1 MKNTDVTD
9 AFELLLGEL
18 EIALHA
24 VREEA
29 AEALQDGRY
38 VEAQARLT
46 TAQRIE
52 QFIADI
58 RAKQREWKAL
68 GGSLRRQRK
77 SRGRLPRGERTR
89 EEAFRLPILRA
100 LEALGGEA
108 KVSVVLDRVYA
119 EMKPRLKPAD
129 LLLLP
134 ADGRTPRWRNT
145 AQWER
150 RNMVNEGLLRN
161 DCPHGIWAISEK
173 GRKYLAEHGR

>member
-1 MKNTDVTD
+1 MKNKDVTD

-89 EEAFRLPILRA
+89 AEAFRLPILRA

-108 KVSVVLDRVYA
+108 KMSHVLDRVFA
-119 EMKPRLKPAD
+119 EMKPGLKPGD
-129 LLLLP
+129 FLPLP
-134 ADGRTPRWRNT
+134 AGGDEPRWRNT
-145 AQWER
+145 ARWER
-150 RNMVNEGLLRN
+150 QNMVNEGLLRN
-161 DCPHGIWAISEK
+161 DSPHGIWAISEK